1 MKFNYLTKVSPLL
14 STLLIII
21 CLSLSNQKESTN
33 LRILIWETPSLT
45 LGTYLAIST
54 GTGFVLSY
62 LITTN
67 TAKLYQTQQ
76 IKKLKFKEKNID
88 ESNNEIIE
96 PFTNISYDNTLIE
109 RDIKD
114 PSPTINASFRII
126 GRKERSNINFVSHN
140 NKVQYDD
147 SFDFGEKL
155 NEQNDKHPAT
165 NQVSPISNDWNDESY
180 STW

>member
-1 MKFNYLTKVSPLL
+1 MKFTYFTKVAPLL

-54 GTGFVLSY
+54 GTGFILSY

-67 TAKLYQTQQ
+67 TAKVYQTKK
-76 IKKLKFKEKNID
+76 IKNLKFNEKRID
-88 ESNNEIIE
+88 ENSNEITE

-147 SFDFGEKL
+147 SFDFEEQF
-155 NEQNDKHPAT
+155 NEQTAKHPT
-165 NQVSPISNDWNDESY
+165 INEVSPIFNDWNDESY